1 MEVGYMGAKGLSVVA
16 RGDRRLCLAHL
27 GHLDLLASIQD
38 SSETPIHFLS
48 VPPAGGVGEPKNPQK
63 SVEIKKKKTGRVKR
77 PASFSD

>member
-1 MEVGYMGAKGLSVVA
+1 MGVGYMGAKGLSVVA

-48 VPPAGGVGEPKNPQK
+48 VPPAGGGWEQK
-63 SVEIKKKKTGRVKR
+63 PVEIRKKKKKTGRLKR
-77 PASFSD
+77 PGRF

>member
-1 MEVGYMGAKGLSVVA
+1 MGAKGLSVVA

-48 VPPAGGVGEPKNPQK
+48 GSPAGGWEPK
-63 SVEIKKKKTGRVKR
+63 IR
-77 PASFSD
+77 